1 MTTLE
6 VKVLTLKKSIAKQI
20 PVRHPAFET
29 QQVSKCHGSIARDVF
44 ERGTPMYFL
53 FEQAGDYYLVQQ
65 DYCYYNEQQVPRIY
79 LT

>member
-1 MTTLE
+1 MPR
-6 VKVLTLKKSIAKQI
+6 QH
-20 PVRHPAFET
+20 R
-29 QQVSKCHGSIARDVF
+29 RDVF